1 MMKLS
6 VIQLAQELLRINS
19 INPKCL
25 SEWAKSGSEKHVAEW
40 LVNYLQP
47 FGFQHEYTPA
57 DAARPN
63 LLVRHKSF
71 QPELPIVAFEA
82 HMDTVD
88 VEGMAID
95 PFEGEIRNQRLYGR
109 GSCDVKGSMAAMIA
123 TLVIWYTSRQSQ
135 SPFNLMFIGSMG
147 VMHQPVVESWY
158 SDAGNFGLA
167 GYDAII
173 WGAGDIAQS
182 HTSEEFVSLD
192 QLQSAG
198 RVLENFAAQCERYY
212 SSR

>member
-1 MMKLS
+1 
-6 VIQLAQELLRINS
+6 
-19 INPKCL
+19 
-25 SEWAKSGSEKHVAEW
+25 
-40 LVNYLQP
+40 
-47 FGFQHEYTPA
+47 
-57 DAARPN
+57 
-63 LLVRHKSF
+63 
-71 QPELPIVAFEA
+71 
-82 HMDTVD
+82 MDTVD

-109 GSCDVKGSMAAMIA
+109 GSCDVKGSMAAMIV

-135 SPFNLMFIGSMG
+135 SPFNLMFIGSTG
-147 VMHQPVVESWY
+147 IVHQPVVESWD